1 VKIELGEEQEPEIGL
16 VALIDCIFFLLM
28 FFMVATTFKQH
39 EENQKNRAI
48 PVDLPKAAATFRA
61 EDASNP
67 GIVITIDR
75 EGRVFVDGSAVTTGA
90 LHDRLRA
97 MAASDAQTMVRIDGD
112 RRADFQDVVRVMDLC
127 AFEGL
132 THLAVHVRD

>member
-1 VKIELGEEQEPEIGL
+1 MRIQLGEDQDPEIGL

-39 EENQKNRAI
+39 EQNRKNRAI
-48 PVDLPKAAATFRA
+48 PVDLPKSAVSLEL
-61 EDASNP
+61 EDATNP
-67 GIVITIDR
+67 GLVIAVDR
-75 EGRVFVDGSAVTTGA
+75 EGRAFVDGESVSQRE

-97 MAASDAQTMVRIDGD
+97 AAARDRSMSVRIDGD
-112 RRADFQDVVRVMDLC
+112 RRASFQDMVRVMDLC

-132 THLAVHVRD
+132 TNLAVHIRD

>member
-1 VKIELGEEQEPEIGL
+1 MRIQLGEDQDPEIGL

-39 EENQKNRAI
+39 EQNRKNRAI
-48 PVDLPKAAATFRA
+48 PVDLPKSAVSLEL
-61 EDASNP
+61 EDATNP
-67 GIVITIDR
+67 GLVIAVDR
-75 EGRVFVDGSAVTTGA
+75 EGRAFVDGESVSQRE

-97 MAASDAQTMVRIDGD
+97 AAARDRNMSVRIDGD
-112 RRADFQDVVRVMDLC
+112 RRASFQDMVRVMDLC

-132 THLAVHVRD
+132 TNLAVHIRD

>member
-1 VKIELGEEQEPEIGL
+1 VRIELGEDQEPEIGL

-28 FFMVATTFKQH
+28 FFMVATSFKQH
-39 EENQKNRAI
+39 EENRKNRAL
-48 PVDLPKAAATFRA
+48 PVDLPKSQATLRA

-67 GIVITIDR
+67 GMVITVDR
-75 EGRVFVDGSAVTTGA
+75 DGQVFVDGNGVSHQA

-97 MAASDAQTMVRIDGD
+97 LAARDRTASIRIDGD
-112 RRADFQDVVRVMDLC
+112 RRADFQSVVRVMDLC

-132 THLAVHVRD
+132 TNLAVHVRE